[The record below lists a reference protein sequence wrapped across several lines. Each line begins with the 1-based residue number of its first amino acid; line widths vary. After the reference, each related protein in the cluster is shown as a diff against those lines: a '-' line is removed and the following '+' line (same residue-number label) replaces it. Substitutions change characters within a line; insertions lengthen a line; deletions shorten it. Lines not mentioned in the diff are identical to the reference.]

1 MIHHA
6 APIGRAR
13 PNPATRRSADP
24 LPQLL
29 RQLAARAG
37 GACLFDHIASRPW
50 CSAMFQGR
58 RHAITLRL
66 TGAEAGARA
75 DALAAGLAD
84 AEWSLNGHFVAD
96 LVIDERQE
104 RDDGVALFLS
114 ALTIEDW

>member
-6 APIGRAR
+6 APIGR
-13 PNPATRRSADP
+13 PGPGLPARRSADP

-37 GACLFDHIASRPW
+37 DACLFDHVASRPW

-66 TGAEAGARA
+66 EGADTGARA
-75 DALAAGLAD
+75 DALTTGLPD
-84 AEWSLNGHFVAD
+84 MEWSLSGHFVAD
-96 LVIDERQE
+96 MVVDERLD
-104 RDDGVALFLS
+104 RADGVTLILS